1 MPFQLKLLL
10 FSHLDNLSLF
20 SKSYKFSMA
29 MIFSF
34 LPMQLFYFWLPNIY
48 ALQII
53 GTVPIFLIDFLSIKT
68 ALTKN
73 KFCFLKKLKVVYCFM
88 NYLQLKVILLFLVYS
103 LFKKTI
109 FKRQNYIKKNCH

>member
-1 MPFQLKLLL
+1 MIDALL
-10 FSHLDNLSLF
+10 FLFNLN
-20 SKSYKFSMA
+20 YG
-29 MIFSF
+29 FSF

-73 KFCFLKKLKVVYCFM
+73 KFCFLKNLKVVYC
-88 NYLQLKVILLFLVYS
+88 LRIIYS
-103 LFKKTI
+103 LK
-109 FKRQNYIKKNCH
+109 